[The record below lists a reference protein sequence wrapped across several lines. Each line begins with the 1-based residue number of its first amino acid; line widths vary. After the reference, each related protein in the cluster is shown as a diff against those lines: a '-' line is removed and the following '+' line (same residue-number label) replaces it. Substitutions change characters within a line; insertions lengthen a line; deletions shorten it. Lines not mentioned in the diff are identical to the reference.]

1 MSVNYICS
9 CFIKYTIKTYT
20 KK

>member
-1 MSVNYICS
+1 VNYICS
-9 CFIKYTIKTYT
+9 CFIKYTIKTYA